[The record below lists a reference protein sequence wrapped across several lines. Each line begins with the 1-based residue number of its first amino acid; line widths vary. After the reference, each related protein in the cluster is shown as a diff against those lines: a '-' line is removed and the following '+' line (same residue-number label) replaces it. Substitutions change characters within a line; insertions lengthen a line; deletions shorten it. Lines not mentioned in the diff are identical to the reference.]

1 MIYTVTFN
9 PAIDYIVYMK
19 ELEKGS
25 INRSERETAF
35 FGGKG
40 INVSFI
46 LKELGHEST
55 ALGFVA
61 GFTGKALEQGIENK
75 GLHADF
81 VRLENGITRINVKIR
96 SGEETDINAQ
106 GPDIKQGDIDRLFEK
121 LDRLKEGDV
130 LILAGSI
137 PKTLPSDIYE
147 RIMERLYGRGV
158 HFVVDA
164 TKELL
169 VNSLKYKPFL
179 IKPNN
184 DELSE
189 IFGVEIKTPE
199 LSAEYG
205 KKLVKKGASNVLVS
219 MGGKGAVLCDEN
231 GKTHYMPA
239 VGGEAVDT
247 VGAGDS
253 MVAGFIAG
261 YTEKKDYEYAL
272 KLGTAAGAA
281 TAFSEGLGTRDK
293 IYKLLHSV
301 QSGE

>member
-219 MGGKGAVLCDEN
+219 MGRKGAVLCDEN

-293 IYKLLHSV
+293 IYELLHSV

>member
-106 GPDIKQGDIDRLFEK
+106 GPDIKQGDIDRL
-121 LDRLKEGDV
+121 LKSSTGLKRETSSF
-130 LILAGSI
+130 LREAF
-137 PKTLPSDIYE
+137 PKRCPPIY
-147 RIMERLYGRGV
+147 
-158 HFVVDA
+158 
-164 TKELL
+164 TKE
-169 VNSLKYKPFL
+169 
-179 IKPNN
+179 
-184 DELSE
+184 
-189 IFGVEIKTPE
+189 
-199 LSAEYG
+199 
-205 KKLVKKGASNVLVS
+205 
-219 MGGKGAVLCDEN
+219 
-231 GKTHYMPA
+231 
-239 VGGEAVDT
+239 
-247 VGAGDS
+247 
-253 MVAGFIAG
+253 
-261 YTEKKDYEYAL
+261 
-272 KLGTAAGAA
+272 
-281 TAFSEGLGTRDK
+281 
-293 IYKLLHSV
+293 
-301 QSGE
+301 

>member
-40 INVSFI
+40 INVSVI

-121 LDRLKEGDV
+121 LDRIKEGDV

-293 IYKLLHSV
+293 IYELLHSV